1 MIEQWLS
8 GMLLKFVG
16 AIFFLILLMAFWF
29 GLTLASMKFWSWLF
43 ESGRAPKLF
52 CRIRDHFHE
61 KNVASDGTY
70 WRFFNIIFSFL
81 LMLAVL
87 FAVVGVLSLAK

>member
-1 MIEQWLS
+1 MIEQWLG

-16 AIFFLILLMAFWF
+16 AIFFLVLLMAFWF
-29 GLTLASMKFWSWLF
+29 GLTLASMRFWSWLF

-52 CRIRDHFHE
+52 CRIREHSRE
-61 KNVASDGTY
+61 KNEMSDGTY

-81 LMLAVL
+81 LMLVVI
-87 FAVVGVLSLAK
+87 FVVVGALSLAK